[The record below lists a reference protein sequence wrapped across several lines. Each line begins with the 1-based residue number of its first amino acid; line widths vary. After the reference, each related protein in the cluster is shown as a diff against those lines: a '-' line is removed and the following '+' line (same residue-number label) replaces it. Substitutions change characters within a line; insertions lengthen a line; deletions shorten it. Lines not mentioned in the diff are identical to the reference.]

1 MSQKLVAVFDSIDES
16 LTGKQPNVEE
26 CWTMDNEAL
35 PAAPDDVSVI
45 RS

>member
-1 MSQKLVAVFDSIDES
+1 MSQELVAVFDSIDES

-26 CWTMDNEAL
+26 RWTTDSEAL
-35 PAAPDDVSVI
+35 PAVPDDVSKI